1 MTESQSKTVSIILP
15 TYNGAQ
21 YLQKSIASCL
31 AQTYANIEL
40 IIVNDGSTDKT
51 EEILSSFHDQRII
64 YFKHDANK
72 GVSRAL
78 NTGFKNC
85 RGAYLSWTSADNL
98 YKPSAIEEMV
108 KFLEKTGS
116 SFVYSDYYAFSA
128 YDFSN
133 NEHIKLPK
141 EPILKDG
148 NCIGFCFLYTRN
160 VYEKVGEYDTALKLV
175 EDYDYWI
182 RISKHF
188 KLAHLNEALYFARS
202 HRNSLSYNNFYETN
216 IIGYLVRLKHGLINT
231 NEAYKL
237 LYDLFIRYK
246 SRFFEKMSI
255 HKYRFILRINKYA
268 YKIFY
273 SNKFKSTLN
282 AYVDK
287 EIDIEEAKKEFI
299 KTFKVNFSIAPLI

>member
-1 MTESQSKTVSIILP
+1 MTEPQSKTVSIILP

-40 IIVNDGSTDKT
+40 IIVNDGSTDET

-72 GVSRAL
+72 GLPKAL

-85 RGAYLSWTSADNL
+85 SGVYLSWTSADNL

-108 KFLEKTGS
+108 KFLERTGS
-116 SFVYSDYYAFSA
+116 SFVYSNYYTFSA
-128 YDFSN
+128 DDFSN
-133 NEHIKLPK
+133 KVYIKLPK

-160 VYEKVGEYDTALKLV
+160 VYEKVGEYDPALKLA

-182 RISKHF
+182 RISRHF
-188 KLAHLNEALYFARS
+188 KLAHLNKVLYLARR
-202 HRNSLSYNNFYETN
+202 HKNSLTYNKFYEAE
-216 IIGYLVRLKHGLINT
+216 IIGCLVRLKHGLINT

-237 LYDLFIRYK
+237 LYDLFIRHK
-246 SRFFEKMSI
+246 LRFFG
-255 HKYRFILRINKYA
+255 KYRFILRINKYA

-282 AYVDK
+282 AYADK
-287 EIDIEEAKKEFI
+287 EIDLEEAKIEFI
-299 KTFKVNFSIAPLI
+299 KTFKTNFSITPFI